1 MKTTEFIK
9 NLPADLRSV
18 LETGDNTLFFNE
30 CSFDLMSTQ
39 ANRAWLFEIEGYDL
53 VFKSFTPKGKRD
65 YDIDALK
72 DLQGIAY
79 FPVLYAYEEQEFL
92 IMQKVPGQ
100 DIQIL
105 MKNGM
110 LSEEELEK
118 IREQYK
124 KAMGLAIER
133 KRYDWDMKL
142 EHLFW
147 DKETQRLMLIDFGEY
162 DVLRGSDV
170 DIELERLLEHFD
182 EEINIA
188 KEFLSIW

>member
-9 NLPADLRSV
+9 NLPSDLRSV
-18 LETGDNTLFFNE
+18 LETGDRNLFFNKI
-30 CSFDLMSTQ
+30 SLDPMPIR
-39 ANRAWLFEIEGYDL
+39 ANRAWLFEIAEYDL
-53 VFKSFTPKGKRD
+53 VFKRFTPKGKRD

-100 DIQIL
+100 DIESL
-105 MKNGM
+105 MENGM

-124 KAMGLAIER
+124 KAMRLAIER

-162 DVLRGSDV
+162 DVFRGTDV
-170 DIELERLLEHFD
+170 NQALEGLLEHFD
-182 EEINIA
+182 EEIDMA
-188 KEFLSIW
+188 KEW